1 MSIRDL
7 FGMKKARAPVE
18 DVPIEVDSQWNPGTK
33 LKLMS
38 YNEAL
43 ACLKSGVPAKMAQAI
58 GQNILN
64 APIRYNDIS
73 KSLHSPP
80 NESLTDLLL
89 ALLKHD
95 DYHVRCC
102 IPSVLEAIGDL
113 SFLPYLEDVIKHD
126 QDSQVVKNARIA
138 VEKIKSLGATTDSVK
153 FLRRYTKPIDRTT
166 TGTYEEYSAP
176 NKIIARAFLDR
187 TGVTKEYFYIEVIT
201 PEGNVGKDK
210 TSMY

>member
-1 MSIRDL
+1 M
-7 FGMKKARAPVE
+7 
-18 DVPIEVDSQWNPGTK
+18 
-33 LKLMS
+33 
-38 YNEAL
+38 
-43 ACLKSGVPAKMAQAI
+43 
-58 GQNILN
+58 
-64 APIRYNDIS
+64 
-73 KSLHSPP
+73 
-80 NESLTDLLL
+80 
-89 ALLKHD
+89 
-95 DYHVRCC
+95 RCC